1 LNNNPMPPIPV
12 ETVLG
17 LATSLLAGVLF
28 LLASLRPRRPRPQES
43 AEAPALPAPALYW
56 PILLGTGQRT
66 FGKAMRLEIINQL
79 AAESSDWRVP
89 ILLCAR
95 EQEHDPEMQA
105 AIARALGPVATPV
118 LAAPRRP

>member
-1 LNNNPMPPIPV
+1 MPPIPA

-17 LATSLLAGVLF
+17 LAASLLAGILF
-28 LLASLRPRRPRPQES
+28 LLASLRRPLSRSQSPGETP
-43 AEAPALPAPALYW
+43 AEAAPAIYW
-56 PILLGTGQRT
+56 PMLLGTGQRT

-79 AAESSDWRVP
+79 ATESSDWRVP

-95 EQEHDPEMQA
+95 EQERAPEMQD

-118 LAAPRRP
+118 LAAPRHS